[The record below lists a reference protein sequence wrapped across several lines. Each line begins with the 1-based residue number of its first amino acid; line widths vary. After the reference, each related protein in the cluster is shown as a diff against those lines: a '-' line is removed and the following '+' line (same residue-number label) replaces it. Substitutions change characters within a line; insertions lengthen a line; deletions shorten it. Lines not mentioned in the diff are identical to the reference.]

1 MCPGESA
8 GRPDGQG
15 RPDDLVPAILAR
27 IAGGDLPAGAE
38 IDPATL
44 ARLFDAT
51 EPDLD
56 DALVRLEAHGAVE
69 RAEDRWYVAEGRR
82 GQGRDLLH
90 WAMPLLRAV
99 VALAAERI
107 TPGEAAGILAAYDRH
122 VGLAGDGSAASRTS
136 GYRQL
141 MERLA
146 SASGSRFHMAS
157 IAGLLDQA
165 DAHVQRM
172 VLHQM
177 ASRRAAEPDDEL
189 GRLAAALMQGNP
201 AMASA
206 AIEDHLILLSRYLDC
221 PEPIRP

>member
-15 RPDDLVPAILAR
+15 RPDDLVSAILAR
-27 IAGGDLPAGAE
+27 IAGGDLPAGAD
-38 IDPATL
+38 IDPAVL
-44 ARLFDAT
+44 ARLFEAT
-51 EPDLD
+51 EPDID
-56 DALVRLEAHGAVE
+56 DALLRLEAHGAVG
-69 RAEDRWYVAEGRR
+69 RANGRWRVAEGGG

-90 WAMPLLRAV
+90 WAVPLLRAV
-99 VALAAERI
+99 VALAAARI
-107 TPGEAAGILAAYDRH
+107 TPVEAAGILAAYDRH
-122 VGLAGDGSAASRTS
+122 VGLAGDGSAASRAE

-146 SASGSRFHMAS
+146 SASGSRFHMATM
-157 IAGLLDQA
+157 AGLLDQA
-165 DAHVQRM
+165 EPSVQRM
-172 VLHQM
+172 VVHQM

-189 GRLAAALMQGNP
+189 GRLAAALMQGNA

-221 PEPIRP
+221 LEPIRR